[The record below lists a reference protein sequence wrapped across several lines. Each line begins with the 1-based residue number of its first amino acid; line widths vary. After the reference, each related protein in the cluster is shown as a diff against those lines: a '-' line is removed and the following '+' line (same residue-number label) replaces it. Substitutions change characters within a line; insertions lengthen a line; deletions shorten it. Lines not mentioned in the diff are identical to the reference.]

1 MIRTIIF
8 EKEEGI
14 SSTISDILI
23 PSLGATLPIWIYNE
37 VGEAGF
43 FSPKQEVAFEQFFY
57 HNSYREQLKEQLR
70 DF

>member
-23 PSLGATLPIWIYNE
+23 PSLGVTLPILDI
-37 VGEAGF
+37 
-43 FSPKQEVAFEQFFY
+43 
-57 HNSYREQLKEQLR
+57 
-70 DF
+70 